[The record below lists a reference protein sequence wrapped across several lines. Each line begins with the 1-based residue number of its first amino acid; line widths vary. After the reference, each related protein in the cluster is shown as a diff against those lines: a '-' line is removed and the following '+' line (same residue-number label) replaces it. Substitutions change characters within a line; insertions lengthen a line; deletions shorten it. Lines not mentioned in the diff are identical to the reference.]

1 MNGTEEL
8 IDDLQL
14 QEPPVPF
21 EINWWI
27 VAGVVAGILALWWLI
42 RRRMATRGE
51 RAAAMA
57 VEQSCEDALAALEKL
72 FALVDREESRPY
84 AIESSGIVRRYIETR
99 FSLSAPRQSTEEFL
113 QAATRSP
120 NLAPQYQ
127 ALLAEFLKNCD
138 LLKFARTLAN
148 RDELTKLHES
158 AIRFVRETRPRGG
171 LAS

>member
-1 MNGTEEL
+1 MNGPEEL
-8 IDDLQL
+8 IDDLRL

-21 EINWWI
+21 EINWWL
-27 VAGVVAGILALWWLI
+27 VAGVVAGTLALWWLI
-42 RRRMATRGE
+42 RRRMATRGQ

-57 VEQSCEDALAALEKL
+57 VQRSHEDALAALEKL

-113 QAATRSP
+113 ESATHSP
-120 NLAPQYQ
+120 NLAPECQ

-138 LLKFARTLAN
+138 LLKFARALAN
-148 RDELTKLHES
+148 RNELTRLHES
-158 AIRFVRETRPRGG
+158 AIRFVRETRSRGG